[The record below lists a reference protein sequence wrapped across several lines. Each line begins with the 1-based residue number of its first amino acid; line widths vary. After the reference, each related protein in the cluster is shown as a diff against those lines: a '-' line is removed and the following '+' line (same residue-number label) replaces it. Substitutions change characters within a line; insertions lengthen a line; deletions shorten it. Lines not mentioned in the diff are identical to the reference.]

1 MYSFIESYYE
11 GVNFF
16 NKLEDYML
24 ANLTNKIALVTG
36 GGQGL
41 GLGIV
46 KRMAEQGA
54 DIVIAD
60 INNNNALE
68 AKEIVEKL
76 GNSAWTSYI
85 DVTDKSSIKNS
96 IQEIISNTKRI
107 DILVNNAGVAG
118 AAGSTGT
125 FFRDIDWEFTWKVNV
140 KGLADVT
147 EAVLPHMLK
156 RKYGKIINISSVA
169 ARAAKYTTA
178 YYATTKMSVIAYTQA
193 VAREFASQNIN
204 VNAIAPGRIW
214 TAFHQDWMEERD
226 RLGDDVVKGRDRYE
240 VFLESLRDVIP
251 MGRPQTPSD
260 IGALAAFLASEDA
273 SNITG
278 QTIQC
283 DGGQVM
289 V

>member
-24 ANLTNKIALVTG
+24 ANLKNKIALITG

-85 DVTDKSSIKNS
+85 DVTDKSSIIKLEECNS
-96 IQEIISNTKRI
+96 STQTM
-107 DILVNNAGVAG
+107 
-118 AAGSTGT
+118 GS
-125 FFRDIDWEFTWKVNV
+125 
-140 KGLADVT
+140 
-147 EAVLPHMLK
+147 
-156 RKYGKIINISSVA
+156 
-169 ARAAKYTTA
+169 
-178 YYATTKMSVIAYTQA
+178 Q
-193 VAREFASQNIN
+193 
-204 VNAIAPGRIW
+204 
-214 TAFHQDWMEERD
+214 
-226 RLGDDVVKGRDRYE
+226 
-240 VFLESLRDVIP
+240 
-251 MGRPQTPSD
+251 
-260 IGALAAFLASEDA
+260 
-273 SNITG
+273 
-278 QTIQC
+278 
-283 DGGQVM
+283 
-289 V
+289 

>member
-24 ANLTNKIALVTG
+24 ANLKNKIALITG

-96 IQEIISNTKRI
+96 IEEIISNTKRI

-118 AAGSTGT
+118 APGSTGT

-140 KGLADVT
+140 KGVADVT
-147 EAVLPHMLK
+147 EAVLPYMLK
-156 RKYGKIINISSVA
+156 RKYGKKINISSVA
-169 ARAAKYTTA
+169 LVCIPFPLA
-178 YYATTKMSVIAYTQA
+178 YP
-193 VAREFASQNIN
+193 FACIL
-204 VNAIAPGRIW
+204 I
-214 TAFHQDWMEERD
+214 
-226 RLGDDVVKGRDRYE
+226 
-240 VFLESLRDVIP
+240 
-251 MGRPQTPSD
+251 
-260 IGALAAFLASEDA
+260 
-273 SNITG
+273 
-278 QTIQC
+278 
-283 DGGQVM
+283 
-289 V
+289 